1 MSYTAVVYKTLIDS
15 RPIGS
20 EVIIQDYTTLPTPAV
35 VGTYSYRIIE
45 LPLNVITPPSATQAV
60 YVQAVDPITHIP
72 TGEVFTAVTAPTLPL
87 AGQFQIDPVAT
98 FTLGTILFN
107 SLDGGITVQITV
119 TGRGSLVFAADINN
133 PCDELTEARG
143 TYASVGDRLDAL
155 VSSVNIQ
162 RVDYVVGTPNGTYS
176 GSTTLFNLPWSYLIG
191 SGQLFSY
198 YNGNLGTVGFDYSET
213 STTSVTYSSPLII
226 GQRVSFVNFT

>member
-1 MSYTAVVYKTLIDS
+1 MSFTAAYYKTLVDS

-20 EVIIQDYTTLPTPAV
+20 EVIIQDYTTLPTPATT
-35 VGTYSYRIIE
+35 GTYSYRIIE

-119 TGRGSLVFAADINN
+119 TGRGSLVFASDING
-133 PCDELTEARG
+133 PCAELTEARG
-143 TYASVGDRLDAL
+143 VYASVGDRLDAI
-155 VSSVNIQ
+155 SSAVQ
-162 RVDYVVGTPNGTYS
+162 RISYVVGTPSGTYT
-176 GSTTLFNLPWSYLIG
+176 GSTTLVNLPWSYTPG
-191 SGQLFSY
+191 SGQLFYY
-198 YNGNLGTVGFDYSET
+198 YNGSLGTVGYDYAET
-213 STTSVTYSSPLII
+213 TSTSVT
-226 GQRVSFVNFT
+226 VSTPMTVGAHITFANIT